1 MTIRSLAG
9 VLLVLAAETASAQID
24 KGIGRASW
32 LRGCWEA
39 TTATGSVEENWME
52 PKGGSMIGV
61 SRTIR
66 DGKMTSYETIVLREE
81 GDRLAYEAHP
91 SGQSATTFLSTR
103 ITASELVFENPS
115 HDFPQQV
122 GYRRDGSAAH
132 GTANRGGVSVP
143 ARTLRRRLA
152 VRLRRLSGSVRDLFW
167 RFAPGTAV
175 PAAVRRPSS
184 RATRARIRRSAGKL
198 GSSRTAGTIHDPE
211 ARKPAVSKTS

>member
-9 VLLVLAAETASAQID
+9 VLLVVAAETASAQID

-81 GDRLAYEAHP
+81 GDRLAYDAHP
-91 SGQSATTFLSTR
+91 SGQSATTFLSAR

-122 GYRRDGSAAH
+122 GYRRDGDSLLAWIS
-132 GTANRGGVSVP
+132 GTRNGES
-143 ARTLRRRLA
+143 RRIEFPYR
-152 VRLRRLSGSVRDLFW
+152 
-167 RFAPGTAV
+167 
-175 PAAVRRPSS
+175 
-184 RATRARIRRSAGKL
+184 RARCAG
-198 GSSRTAGTIHDPE
+198 S
-211 ARKPAVSKTS
+211 